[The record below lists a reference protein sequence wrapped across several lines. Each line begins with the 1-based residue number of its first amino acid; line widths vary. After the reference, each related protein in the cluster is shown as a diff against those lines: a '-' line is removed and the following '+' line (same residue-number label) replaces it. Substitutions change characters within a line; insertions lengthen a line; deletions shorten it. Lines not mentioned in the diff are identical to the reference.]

1 MFPLKALSKRYRR
14 VACITRSD
22 IERICPVCG
31 LHSPS
36 RHGWRHRQ
44 LQDFPA
50 HGDGVTVAL
59 QVCRCQCWCP
69 LARTG
74 RFQLVSRDRC
84 DLYAKATHEGAPQAL
99 QAADRVRLVQDLR
112 QAIEEQMNLHGR
124 AAGRALLPDASNI
137 STHID
142 LQRSCLAHR
151 GSRKEISTTIN
162 ALRKERPSCSEIERQ
177 TGFKRRSV
185 TKWLKSEGSPGPC
198 SRQGWQA
205 RLLIPEHRHGAGV

>member
-1 MFPLKALSKRYRR
+1 MFPLKALSKRYWR

-22 IERICPVCG
+22 KERICPVYG
-31 LHSPS
+31 LHSPR
-36 RHGWRHRQ
+36 RHGWRHRR

-84 DLYAKATHEGAPQAL
+84 GLYAKAAHEGAPQAL

-112 QAIEEQMNLHGR
+112 QAIEKQMNLHGR

-137 STHID
+137 SMDID

-162 ALRKERPSCSEIERQ
+162 ALRKERPSCSEIERR
-177 TGFKRRSV
+177 TGFKRPSV
-185 TKWLKSEGSPGPC
+185 PA
-198 SRQGWQA
+198 WQS
-205 RLLIPEHRHGAGV
+205 G